1 MSELKSSWTSRFRKQ
16 LVLLLVILC
25 GLLSCLGVAY
35 AENRETQK
43 ALSGE
48 EIPAVGSRTSAA
60 EAERQ
65 KREAGYGAWLTYWDA
80 VPALLEQAQFGDR
93 LEELVCFE
101 VFFEENGDWLIPD
114 ETRMMLDALRESDT
128 MVYVSL
134 VNDVQMADGTVI
146 QKSADLL
153 EQILSDRKARSAH
166 IAQIMELVDQLDIG
180 GIELDYEN
188 MKKDTRLW
196 ELYAKFLEELF
207 PILEHNGVRL
217 RAVMEC
223 QAPQYAEFPAGPEYI
238 CMCYNL
244 YGYHSGPGPKADGAF
259 LEKLGESWKSVP
271 GEVRMAFATGGFLW
285 ADNKVVKAM
294 TEEAAAEYLEQEGI
308 IAARDAGSG
317 ALTAGFQGDQEYSV
331 WYADGE
337 TLACWRDTLQ
347 LMGYRHFD
355 IFRLGGNCDTSLS
368 EFLKK

>member
-1 MSELKSSWTSRFRKQ
+1 MSELKSRRTERFGKR
-16 LVLLLVILC
+16 VILVILC
-25 GLLSCLGVAY
+25 GLLFCMGCMGVAC
-35 AENRETQK
+35 AENRENQN
-43 ALSGE
+43 A
-48 EIPAVGSRTSAA
+48 PAGKECTAA
-60 EAERQ
+60 ESRNSGAEEEKQ
-65 KREAGYGAWLTYWDA
+65 SRETGYGAWMTYWDA
-80 VPALLEQAQFGDR
+80 ESALLEKDQFGDR

-114 ETRMMLDALRESDT
+114 ETRMMLDALREHDA

-134 VNDVQMADGTVI
+134 VNDMQMADGTVI

-153 EQILSDRKARSAH
+153 EQLLSSRASRSAH
-166 IAQIMELVDQLDIG
+166 IAQIMKLVNQLDIS

-188 MKKDTRLW
+188 MKSDARMWK
-196 ELYAKFLEELF
+196 LYAKFLEELF

-244 YGYHSGPGPKADGAF
+244 YGYHSGPGPKADTAF

-285 ADNKVVKAM
+285 ADNTVVMAM
-294 TEEAAAEYLEQEGI
+294 TEEEAAEYLEQEGI
-308 IAARDAGSG
+308 TAKRDAGSG
-317 ALTAGFQGDQEYSV
+317 ALTAGYRGDQKVSV

-337 TLACWRDTLQ
+337 TLSGWRDTLQ
-347 LMGYRHFD
+347 KMGYKHFD
-355 IFRLGGNCDTSLS
+355 LFRLGGNRCTSLS
-368 EFLKK
+368 EFLK